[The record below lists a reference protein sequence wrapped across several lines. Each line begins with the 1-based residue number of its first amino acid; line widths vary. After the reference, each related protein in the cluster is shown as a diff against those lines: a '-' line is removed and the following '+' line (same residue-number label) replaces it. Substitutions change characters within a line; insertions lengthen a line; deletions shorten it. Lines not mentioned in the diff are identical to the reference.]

1 MQWLRKRNE
10 LDAEM
15 EAHIQIAVEDRVA
28 RGEDAATA
36 RREVERELGNTA
48 LIKDVA
54 RESWGWVW
62 LERLLQ
68 DVKYAWRQLWKSP
81 AFATTVIAT
90 LALGIAAPA
99 AMFTVVDRVLLR
111 PLPYANA
118 ERLASIRLKRQD
130 GKGSDPLYL
139 DLQEWRRWSHSF
151 DQIGF
156 YHWAAGRSFLEGK
169 TSTDTVEAYYVSSN
183 LFRVLGALPELGR
196 DFSEGKD
203 AFAENSEWNNVI
215 LSDSAWRQMFG
226 ADPAIL
232 GKSVKI
238 NGELFLVIGVMPR
251 NFSFPYDR
259 KMPQIWRV
267 ARLDD
272 TDKVRSDRS
281 PHYSVI
287 GRLRNGITY
296 GQAQAEL
303 STMQKQIALGYVD
316 ADTRRDSSAV
326 ELEAYVSTLVA
337 SDTQRALVMLLVASG
352 VLWLIACVNA
362 TNLLLARAMARQREI
377 AVRGALGAGRWRI
390 IQQFMTEGM
399 LLSGGGACLGFGL
412 AILAVKLFARGLQ
425 QYLPFPVPA
434 APDVRIVV
442 TLLLLSIISA
452 ILSSIWPAWISA
464 HAPIEPALK
473 QGGLQSGSARG
484 QNRVRSIPVIVEIAL
499 SLTLLVGCGLL
510 LRTIYALRHVPL
522 GFRTDHI
529 VVANL
534 QIPSYKFNGQNMG
547 ANLYM
552 PLIERIRH
560 LPGVQA
566 AGLMSEVPLGKTFF
580 VQFTLYGKQGEVAGS
595 ASGTV
600 NAKLD
605 AVSPDMQ
612 KVFGFKMLAGR
623 FFNENDTPASTPALV
638 VNRAFVQAYAPQI
651 QDMRKAIG
659 MQIWHLT
666 PKGRNAEIVGVLDDF
681 HQFSVAANPQPELT
695 VSLTQITPES
705 GVYDVVEGIAMDIA
719 IRSNYDPKILIPEIR
734 EALRQ
739 ADPAMAGSSFTT
751 MDQVVEDSFGSQQ
764 LAAHLLEIFGG
775 SALLLCIAG
784 LYGLLAYVVSQRTR
798 ELGVRLALGAQR
810 GDLLWLVMRQAGV
823 MLISGVVIGL
833 ALALASG
840 RVVRSYLYGVSARDG
855 WTLGAVAATL
865 LLVGLLAAYLP
876 ARRAAMVDPME
887 ALRAE

>member
-1 MQWLRKRNE
+1 MQWFRKRDE

-15 EAHIQIAVEDRVA
+15 EAHIQMAVEDRVA

-36 RREVERELGNTA
+36 RSEVERELGNTA
-48 LIKDVA
+48 LIKDVT

-62 LERLLQ
+62 LERLVQ
-68 DVKYAWRQLWKSP
+68 DVKYASRQLRKSP
-81 AFATTVIAT
+81 AFAATVIAT

-99 AMFTVVDRVLLR
+99 AMFTVVDRVMLR

-118 ERLASIRLKRQD
+118 KRLASIGLKRQD
-130 GKGSDPLYL
+130 GKASDPLYL

-156 YHWAAGRSFLEGK
+156 YHWASGRIFLEGK
-169 TSTDTVEAYYVSSN
+169 TSTDQVGAYYVSSN
-183 LFRVLGALPELGR
+183 LFKVLGVTPELGR
-196 DFSEGKD
+196 DFGEDKD
-203 AFAENSEWNNVI
+203 SFAENSEWSSVV

-232 GKSVKI
+232 GKSVKV
-238 NGELFLVIGVMPR
+238 NGQSFIVIGVMPR
-251 NFSFPYDR
+251 NFSFPYSQE
-259 KMPQIWRV
+259 MPQIWRV
-267 ARLDD
+267 VRLEDA
-272 TDKVRSDRS
+272 DKVRSDRS
-281 PHYSVI
+281 SRYGVI

-303 STMQKQIALGYVD
+303 STLQKQIAQGYVD

-326 ELEAYVSTLVA
+326 ELKEYASTLVE
-337 SDTQRALVMLLVASG
+337 SDTQKALFMLLIASG

-390 IQQFMTEGM
+390 IQQFMVEGM
-399 LLSGGGACLGFGL
+399 LLSACGAGLGLGL
-412 AILAVKLFARGLQ
+412 ALLAVKLFSHGLQ
-425 QYLPFPVPA
+425 HQLPFPVPA
-434 APDVRIVV
+434 TPDARIIMG
-442 TLLLLSIISA
+442 LLLLTLISA
-452 ILSSIWPAWISA
+452 TLSSIWPAWMSA
-464 HAPIEPALK
+464 HAPVEPALK

-484 QNRVRSIPVIVEIAL
+484 QNRVRSVLVIVEIAL

-529 VVANL
+529 VVTNL
-534 QIPSYKFNGQNMG
+534 QIPSYKFHGQNIG
-547 ANLYM
+547 ANLYQ
-552 PLIERIRH
+552 PLMERIRH

-580 VQFTLYGKQGEVAGS
+580 VQFTLNGKQGEVPGRTS
-595 ASGTV
+595 SNV

-623 FFNENDTPASTPALV
+623 FFNENDTPGSTPALV

-659 MQIWHLT
+659 LQIWHLT
-666 PKGRNAEIVGVLDDF
+666 PKGRNAEVIGVLDDF
-681 HQFSVAANPQPELT
+681 HQFSVALNPQPELT
-695 VSLTQITPES
+695 VSVTQITPES
-705 GVYDVVEGIAMDIA
+705 GIYDVVEGIAMDIA
-719 IRSNYDPKILIPEIR
+719 VRTSRDPKAIIPEIR

-739 ADPAMAGSSFTT
+739 ADPALAGSNFTT

-775 SALLLCIAG
+775 SALLLCVAG

-798 ELGVRLALGAQR
+798 ELGVRLALGARR
-810 GDLLWLVMRQAGV
+810 GDLLWLVMRQASV
-823 MLISGVVIGL
+823 MLVFGVVIGL
-833 ALALASG
+833 GLALASG

-855 WTLGAVAATL
+855 WTLGAVAVTL